1 MKSMKF
7 SRVTASGRTTIPR
20 SIREAAG
27 LYAGDTLAFETD
39 GEQVVARK
47 VLQGGD
53 GAARDVSETMSEWTS
68 AQDEEAWH
76 DL

>member
-1 MKSMKF
+1 MKF
-7 SRVTASGRTTIPR
+7 SKVTASGQTMIPK

-39 GEQVVARK
+39 GNRVVVRK
-47 VLQGGD
+47 VSRE
-53 GAARDVSETMSEWTS
+53 RDDESWDISETMSEWAS
-68 AQDEEAWH
+68 AQDEEAWR